1 MKLSFVIPCYG
12 SEHTIKDVV
21 EEIINK
27 VKEDKKYDYEI
38 ILVNDKSYDNVW
50 EVIKKLTT
58 KNKKI
63 KAINFAKNMNKPGAV
78 MAGLRFTEGDYIII
92 LDDDMQCPINE
103 LWTII
108 NPLNEGHDIAV
119 AKYKEKKQSK
129 FKNFGSAVNK
139 KMAEIIIDKP
149 KDLYFNNF
157 VAIKKYVVKEMIKY
171 NNPYPYLEGLML
183 RTTNDIVNVLVEE
196 RERTVGKSNFTFKKM
211 LSLWFNGFTSFSV
224 KPLRISTYLGFFIAI
239 IGFIYGIYVIFNKL
253 LNPSIIIGYSSLM
266 ASILFIGGVILIMLG
281 LIGEY
286 VGRIYISLNASP
298 QYVIKET
305 INLEDK
311 ID

>member
-239 IGFIYGIYVIFNKL
+239 IGFIYGIYVIFNKI

-311 ID
+311 ND

>member
-239 IGFIYGIYVIFNKL
+239 IGFIYGIYVIFNKI